1 MSIRVEERS
10 PRERLLETADR
21 LFYAEG
27 IHTVGID
34 RILDEAGVAKAS
46 LYKCFGSKNGL
57 VRAYLEGRHERQKAR
72 IARALERAGDD
83 PRARLLAVF
92 DAQAELFAT
101 PGFRGCAFAAATA
114 EVPVGDELEGVA
126 GGYRGYVRQVFR
138 ELAEQAGAR
147 EPGRLAAALH
157 LIYDGAQQAAR
168 MDQDPSVALLARAT
182 AAVIVDAALAAE
194 RG

>member
-1 MSIRVEERS
+1 MSVRADERS

-34 RILDEAGVAKAS
+34 RILEEAGVAKAS
-46 LYKCFGSKNGL
+46 LYKCFGSKDGL
-57 VRAYLEGRHERQKAR
+57 VKAYLEGRHERQKAR

-114 EVPVGDELEGVA
+114 EVPVGDELEHVA
-126 GGYRGYVRQVFR
+126 GGYRGYVRQILR
-138 ELAEQAGAR
+138 ELAAEAGVRDAD
-147 EPGRLAAALH
+147 RLACQLH

-168 MDQDPSVALLARAT
+168 MDRAPSVALLARET
-182 AAVIVDAALAAE
+182 AAVVVDAALA
-194 RG
+194 G